1 MSGNAKEEEE
11 DVDDLVAPEEALFAA
26 ADVSPIEGGM

>member
-1 MSGNAKEEEE
+1 MSGNAKEEDE
-11 DVDDLVAPEEALFAA
+11 VDALVAPEEALVAA